1 MEYIVLVISIL
12 IIISIF
18 VTKLSDNLGI
28 PSLVLFMLV
37 GMLAGSDGL
46 GKINFEDVGIAR
58 AIGIIS
64 LVLILFAGSLSIKWR
79 DMKQVLNYSISLS
92 TVGVIITTILTG
104 LFVHFVFGF
113 DWRYGLLLGAMV
125 SSTDAAAVFSVLR
138 AKDIR
143 LKPTVRST
151 LEVESCSNDPLAV
164 FLTILFI
171 ELIQIPDLSL
181 LSIIWDLANDF
192 SLGLILGLAF
202 GWLMLFV
209 INKINLP
216 YDELYPIF
224 AIVFSLLIYSAVTII
239 GGSGFFAVF
248 IASAYL
254 GNHEFVQKK
263 SLTRFFESLAQ
274 MGEILMFLT
283 LGLLV
288 FPSQLAGIIVP
299 GLIISA
305 VLIFLFRP
313 IGVFIS
319 LIVSKFSVK
328 DKLFISWVGLRGAVP
343 IVLAT
348 FPLTAGI
355 AEANTLFNLVFFI
368 VLTSVLIQGWSIPL
382 AAKIF
387 KVFDTSKESP
397 KIGMEIKSSLKTNK
411 ELIDFIVP
419 HNSGIVDKSLAEL
432 NLPEETLITFVSR
445 DDEYFVPNGSTKL
458 KEGDTLLILSDKD
471 KIKELISVLN
481 QKA

>member
-1 MEYIVLVISIL
+1 LEYIVLIISVL
-12 IIISIF
+12 IIVSIF

-28 PSLVLFMLV
+28 PSLVLFMIV
-37 GMLAGSDGL
+37 GMLAGTDGF
-46 GKINFEDVGIAR
+46 GNINFEDVGIAR
-58 AIGIIS
+58 TIGIIS

-79 DMKQVLNYSISLS
+79 DMKAVINYSVSLS
-92 TVGVIITTILTG
+92 TIGVAVTTILTG

-113 DWRYGLLLGAMV
+113 DWRYALLLGAMV

-143 LKPTVRST
+143 LKQNVRST

-171 ELIQIPDLSL
+171 ELIQIPDLSVMSVL
-181 LSIIWDLANDF
+181 WDFINDF
-192 SLGLILGLAF
+192 SLGLILGLSF

-216 YDELYPIF
+216 YDELYPIL
-224 AIVFSLLIYSAVTII
+224 AIVFSLLIYSAVTLI
-239 GGSGFFAVF
+239 GGSGFLAVF
-248 IASAYL
+248 ISSSYL

-288 FPSQLAGIIVP
+288 FPSQLVTIIVP

-305 VLIFLFRP
+305 VLIFLLRP

-319 LIVSKFSVK
+319 LMISKFSYK

-348 FPLTAGI
+348 FPLTAGV

-368 VLTSVLIQGWSIPL
+368 VLSSVLIQGWSIPL

-387 KVFDTSKESP
+387 NVFDTSKESP

-445 DDEYFVPNGSTKL
+445 EDEYFVPNGSTKL

-471 KIKELISVLN
+471 KINELITVLN

>member
-12 IIISIF
+12 IIISII

-143 LKPTVRST
+143 LKPSVRST

-239 GGSGFFAVF
+239 GGSGFLAVF

-288 FPSQLAGIIVP
+288 FPSQLAVIIVP

-319 LIVSKFSVK
+319 LIISKFSVK

-348 FPLTAGI
+348 FPLTAGV

-382 AAKIF
+382 AAKVF

>member
-1 MEYIVLVISIL
+1 
-12 IIISIF
+12 
-18 VTKLSDNLGI
+18 
-28 PSLVLFMLV
+28 MLV

-143 LKPTVRST
+143 LKPSVRST

-239 GGSGFFAVF
+239 GGSGFLAVF

-288 FPSQLAGIIVP
+288 FPSQLAVIIVP

-319 LIVSKFSVK
+319 LIISKFSVK

-348 FPLTAGI
+348 FPLTAGV

-382 AAKIF
+382 AAKVF

>member
-1 MEYIVLVISIL
+1 
-12 IIISIF
+12 
-18 VTKLSDNLGI
+18 
-28 PSLVLFMLV
+28 MLV

-46 GKINFEDVGIAR
+46 GKINFEDVGTAR

-92 TVGVIITTILTG
+92 TVGVVITTILTG

-143 LKPTVRST
+143 LKPSVRST

-239 GGSGFFAVF
+239 GGSGFLAVF

-319 LIVSKFSVK
+319 LIISKFSVK

-348 FPLTAGI
+348 FPLTAGL

>member
-1 MEYIVLVISIL
+1 LEYIVLVISVL

-28 PSLVLFMLV
+28 PSLVLFMIV

-46 GKINFEDVGIAR
+46 GKISFEDVGIAR
-58 AIGIIS
+58 SVGIFS

-92 TVGVIITTILTG
+92 TVGVFITTILTG

-143 LKPTVRST
+143 LKPSVRST

-171 ELIQIPDLSL
+171 ELIQIPDLSVM
-181 LSIIWDLANDF
+181 SIIWDLFTDF

-216 YDELYPIF
+216 YDELYPIL
-224 AIVFSLLIYSAVTII
+224 AIVFSLLIYSAVTLI
-239 GGSGFFAVF
+239 GGSGFLAVF

-288 FPSQLAGIIVP
+288 FPTQLAGIIVP
-299 GLIISA
+299 GLIISL

-313 IGVFIS
+313 VGVFIS
-319 LIVSKFSVK
+319 LIISKFSFK

-348 FPLTAGI
+348 FPLTAGVT
-355 AEANTLFNLVFFI
+355 EANTLFNLVFFI
-368 VLTSVLIQGWSIPL
+368 VLSSVLIQGWSIPL

-432 NLPEETLITFVSR
+432 SLPEETLITFVSR
-445 DDEYFVPNGSTKL
+445 EDEYFVPNGLTKL
-458 KEGDTLLILSDKD
+458 KEGDTLLVLSDKD
-471 KIKELISVLN
+471 KIKELIAVLN
-481 QKA
+481 RKA